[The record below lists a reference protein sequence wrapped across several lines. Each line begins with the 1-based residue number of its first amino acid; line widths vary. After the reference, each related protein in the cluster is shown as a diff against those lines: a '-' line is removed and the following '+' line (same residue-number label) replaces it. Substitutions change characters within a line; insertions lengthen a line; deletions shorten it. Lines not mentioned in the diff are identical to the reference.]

1 MDPTIEVISSALG
14 VIFNSRRSEN
24 GTKRKLDSDSTF
36 SITVADSAPSKRNPE
51 SFSQTNRELK
61 KIKM

>member
-24 GTKRKLDSDSTF
+24 GTKRKLDSDST
-36 SITVADSAPSKRNPE
+36 SPITAADSVP
-51 SFSQTNRELK
+51 
-61 KIKM
+61 